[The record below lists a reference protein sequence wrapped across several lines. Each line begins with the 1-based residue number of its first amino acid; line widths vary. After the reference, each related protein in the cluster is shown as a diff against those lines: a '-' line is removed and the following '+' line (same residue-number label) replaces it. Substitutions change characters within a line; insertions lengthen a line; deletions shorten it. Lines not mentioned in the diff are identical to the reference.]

1 MKLLSVQNP
10 KSLVGS
16 WIFTILWCG
25 ISFPLFYVFGFQE
38 RSLMGGAVGGLFTLI
53 GIGMLYGTIK
63 ATLEY
68 FKYGK
73 VHLELEG
80 APPATGRSFS
90 AKVNLPANAAAAGRI
105 SAELACVR
113 VTWSR
118 GSKGG
123 TSKGEQDA
131 WTRQQ
136 VFPARRSAFGG
147 YAALR
152 IEIPSDKPSSDVPQ
166 ESAPDAMVE
175 SGRPADIELG
185 RGYYRWE
192 LRIKADVPGI
202 DFERTFNLRV
212 APGTQASS
220 RPAVSLS
227 RPSPLVMDTQ
237 LHERMLARRAVTRS
251 LGVACAF
258 VAMMP
263 FVLPFAITGIAVGL
277 AGCPMGWNSAN
288 LPVCEFAGL
297 NWGRLMAGAFDLMFT
312 AVPIGIG
319 ASLVIFVAGQA
330 WLARDQAVP
339 AAGSMRVP
347 AAGAA
352 VLVIALFVFA
362 AWHRLPSRIE
372 VAAVQ
377 PASVAGK
384 DAARTARP
392 SVFTGTWQ
400 EHGNDESRLKQAL
413 ASVERSGS
421 SDRPAMA
428 LAQYRLS
435 LEYERQKRTGEQEQ
449 ALLRALA
456 ILETYSDAEVKAEL
470 GASGGGLDK
479 EIVAR
484 RLADIYWDLRRYDR
498 AYDHYDRAYRYAR
511 EVQPSDSSLNLRLA
525 RNSAG
530 RMVTA
535 CMLGNWDVADSAM
548 AELKRR
554 IVNVDA
560 AERKRLDY
568 WNRTGEPRL
577 QARRC

>member
-10 KSLVGS
+10 KTLVGS

-80 APPATGRSFS
+80 APPETGRSFS

-123 TSKGEQDA
+123 TSKGKQDA

-202 DFERTFNLRV
+202 DFERTFKLRV
-212 APGTQASS
+212 GAGAQPPAAVAP
-220 RPAVSLS
+220 RVS
-227 RPSPLVMDTQ
+227 PVMMDTELQ
-237 LHERMLARRAVTRS
+237 QRLIARRTAVRR
-251 LGVACAF
+251 LGMITAAI
-258 VAMMP
+258 AMGP
-263 FVLPFAITGIAVGL
+263 FVVPFAIAGLAVGL
-277 AGCPMGWNSAN
+277 AGCPMSWSSAN
-288 LPVCEFAGL
+288 PPACAFAGI
-297 NWGRLMAGAFDLMFT
+297 NWGPLMAGAFDLMFT
-312 AVPIGIG
+312 AVPVGIG
-319 ASLVIFVAGQA
+319 ASVLIFIVGQI
-330 WLARDQAVP
+330 WLA
-339 AAGSMRVP
+339 
-347 AAGAA
+347 
-352 VLVIALFVFA
+352 
-362 AWHRLPSRIE
+362 SRSLRHHGRIS
-372 VAAVQ
+372 
-377 PASVAGK
+377 P
-384 DAARTARP
+384 
-392 SVFTGTWQ
+392 WQ
-400 EHGNDESRLKQAL
+400 K
-413 ASVERSGS
+413 
-421 SDRPAMA
+421 
-428 LAQYRLS
+428 
-435 LEYERQKRTGEQEQ
+435 
-449 ALLRALA
+449 
-456 ILETYSDAEVKAEL
+456 
-470 GASGGGLDK
+470 
-479 EIVAR
+479 
-484 RLADIYWDLRRYDR
+484 
-498 AYDHYDRAYRYAR
+498 
-511 EVQPSDSSLNLRLA
+511 
-525 RNSAG
+525 
-530 RMVTA
+530 
-535 CMLGNWDVADSAM
+535 
-548 AELKRR
+548 
-554 IVNVDA
+554 
-560 AERKRLDY
+560 
-568 WNRTGEPRL
+568 
-577 QARRC
+577 